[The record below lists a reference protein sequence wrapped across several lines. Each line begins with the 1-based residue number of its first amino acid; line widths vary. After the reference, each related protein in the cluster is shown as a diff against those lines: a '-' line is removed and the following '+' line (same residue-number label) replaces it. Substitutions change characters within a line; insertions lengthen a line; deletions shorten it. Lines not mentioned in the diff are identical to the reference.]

1 MQIKDSYNTPEWA
14 KNIVESLKEG
24 KLLED
29 KKDARKTRMQT
40 ARYTLVGDV
49 LYCRGYTLPLLKC
62 LLKAKAEYVLRE
74 IHEGVCG
81 SHSGGRM
88 LLIKLYELTIIGP

>member
-81 SHSGGRM
+81 SHSGGNM
-88 LLIKLYELTIIGP
+88 LAHKAV